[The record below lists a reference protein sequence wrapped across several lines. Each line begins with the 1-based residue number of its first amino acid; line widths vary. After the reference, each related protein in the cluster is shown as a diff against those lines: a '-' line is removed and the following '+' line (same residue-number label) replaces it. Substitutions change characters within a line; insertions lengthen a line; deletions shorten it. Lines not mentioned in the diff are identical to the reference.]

1 MICCVCMYV
10 LSEKFCYYVFFFFK
24 QKTAYEMRISDW
36 SSDVCSSDPLFVGKG
51 HPVLDQC
58 VCERQQLL
66 PRRRVACHWTQPF
79 GKATLMRRR
88 ILRRIVAKD
97 ASSQSPS
104 GRISPASISSRS
116 PITTSRAASSSWHQP
131 SSAFSRAWDSSRAT
145 NVSTAVRRSEE
156 HTSTQHK

>member
-1 MICCVCMYV
+1 MCAQFRGNNFGIEPVGTKLC
-10 LSEKFCYYVFFFFK
+10 EH
-24 QKTAYEMRISDW
+24 
-36 SSDVCSSDPLFVGKG
+36 LFVGKG

-104 GRISPASISSRS
+104 ARISPASI
-116 PITTSRAASSSWHQP
+116 
-131 SSAFSRAWDSSRAT
+131 
-145 NVSTAVRRSEE
+145 RSEE
-156 HTSTQHK
+156 HTSELQSLMRISYAVFC